1 MRVLLFF
8 LVFCSTAR
16 WDASA
21 QCQFSF
27 LIDSS
32 SALTVEGARMNKD
45 WKPLLNTN
53 YSFGFLKNE
62 CVWIKVRI
70 PNNKIN
76 PSWHL
81 EIPNSS
87 IDSITCFQKTNRFQA
102 GDRVA
107 HWSMN
112 SSYPTF
118 PINDSVMYL
127 RIKKKFSFLSV
138 PMELV
143 SVQNWREKHDFEL
156 LKTCISIGV
165 FAVFF
170 IFNITLFVSNRK
182 RVFGLFSLHVAVTVA
197 YYLISNGFLKT
208 YLAPGF
214 LYFSEI
220 RLYLACSS
228 PVSFYLFISH
238 LLSTKEH
245 SPKLTNVANSLAWI
259 NASLVVLS
267 LLSFGF
273 VSAFLAFEAITT
285 LYISDALLIVLL
297 VFMSFRT
304 IRFSTTVNRLSALV
318 FLISMGII
326 LLLFSAETQL
336 LQLLPRFDV
345 LLIISA
351 IEIVVFGV
359 IIAFN
364 FFKAFKKNEQLALSL
379 LQERIEAN
387 KALTMGEVRERKR
400 IATLLHDYYQ
410 SRLTAIR
417 LMMMQGAHSKRNLE
431 KDMLQLE
438 TDLRQFSHQLMPK
451 ELEKGQLLSAI
462 KERLNQIEKSHPSWK
477 TELFAYDFPDF
488 LSEEWVFDLF
498 LILNEL
504 MQNSL
509 KHSQGN
515 VLGVECYAYEE
526 EFQFIVYD
534 NGNGFS
540 ESENTNKG
548 IGLKSIQERIAQC
561 GGSIR
566 YESLPEDGLSITIQI
581 TRY

>member
-1 MRVLLFF
+1 
-8 LVFCSTAR
+8 
-16 WDASA
+16 
-21 QCQFSF
+21 
-27 LIDSS
+27 
-32 SALTVEGARMNKD
+32 MNKH
-45 WKPLLNTN
+45 WKPVLKTN
-53 YSFGFLKNE
+53 PSFGFLKNE

-70 PNNKIN
+70 PSNKIN
-76 PSWHL
+76 PSWYL
-81 EIPNSS
+81 EIPNST
-87 IDSITCFQKTNRFQA
+87 IDSITCFQGTHLFQA
-102 GDRVA
+102 GDRVTQ
-107 HWSMN
+107 WSIK

-118 PINDSVMYL
+118 PISDSLIYL
-127 RIKKKFSFLSV
+127 RIKKKQSFLSV
-138 PMELV
+138 PMALI
-143 SVQNWREKHDFEL
+143 STQNWREKHDFEL

-170 IFNITLFVSNRK
+170 IFNLILFLSNRK
-182 RVFGLFSLHVAVTVA
+182 KVFGLFSLHVAVTVA
-197 YYLISNGFLKT
+197 YYLMSNGFLKT

-245 SPKLTNVANSLAWI
+245 SPKITKMGNYLALI
-259 NASLVVLS
+259 NASLIVLS
-267 LLSFGF
+267 LISFGF
-273 VSAFLAFEAITT
+273 LSEFLAFETITT

-297 VFMSFRT
+297 IIMSFRT
-304 IRFSTTVNRLSALV
+304 IRFSTTVNRLSALI
-318 FLISMGII
+318 FLVSMGII

-336 LQLLPRFDV
+336 LHLLPRFDV

-359 IIAFN
+359 INAFN
-364 FFKAFKKNEQLALSL
+364 FFNAFKENEQLALSL

-400 IATLLHDYYQ
+400 ISTLLHDYYQ

-417 LMMMQGAHSKRNLE
+417 LMMMQGANSSKALE

-451 ELEKGQLLSAI
+451 ELEEGQLLSAL
-462 KERLNQIEKSHPSWK
+462 KERLNQIEKSHTSWK
-477 TELFAYDFPDF
+477 TELFSYDFPDF
-488 LSEEWVFDLF
+488 LKEEWVFDLF

-504 MQNSL
+504 IQNSL

-515 VLGVECYAYEE
+515 ELGVECYAYEE

-534 NGNGFS
+534 NGTGFS
-540 ESENTNKG
+540 ESMNETKG
-548 IGLKSIQERIAQC
+548 VGLKSIRERIAQC

-566 YESLPEDGLSITIQI
+566 FESVTEDGFSITIQI
-581 TRY
+581 PRR

>member
-1 MRVLLFF
+1 
-8 LVFCSTAR
+8 
-16 WDASA
+16 
-21 QCQFSF
+21 
-27 LIDSS
+27 
-32 SALTVEGARMNKD
+32 
-45 WKPLLNTN
+45 
-53 YSFGFLKNE
+53 
-62 CVWIKVRI
+62 
-70 PNNKIN
+70 
-76 PSWHL
+76 
-81 EIPNSS
+81 
-87 IDSITCFQKTNRFQA
+87 
-102 GDRVA
+102 
-107 HWSMN
+107 
-112 SSYPTF
+112 
-118 PINDSVMYL
+118 
-127 RIKKKFSFLSV
+127 
-138 PMELV
+138 
-143 SVQNWREKHDFEL
+143 
-156 LKTCISIGV
+156 
-165 FAVFF
+165 
-170 IFNITLFVSNRK
+170 
-182 RVFGLFSLHVAVTVA
+182 
-197 YYLISNGFLKT
+197 
-208 YLAPGF
+208 
-214 LYFSEI
+214 
-220 RLYLACSS
+220 
-228 PVSFYLFISH
+228 
-238 LLSTKEH
+238 
-245 SPKLTNVANSLAWI
+245 
-259 NASLVVLS
+259 
-267 LLSFGF
+267 
-273 VSAFLAFEAITT
+273 
-285 LYISDALLIVLL
+285 
-297 VFMSFRT
+297 
-304 IRFSTTVNRLSALV
+304 
-318 FLISMGII
+318 MGII